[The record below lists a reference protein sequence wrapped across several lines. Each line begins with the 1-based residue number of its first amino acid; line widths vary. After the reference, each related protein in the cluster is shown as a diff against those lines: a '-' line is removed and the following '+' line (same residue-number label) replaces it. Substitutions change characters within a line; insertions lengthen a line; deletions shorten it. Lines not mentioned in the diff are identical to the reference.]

1 MSKKRVENPED
12 TMQEQESAEME
23 ALSEQAAEIAA
34 DCEQTSPEP
43 PQEDCADREQL
54 TPDFMQKD
62 FAESGDTSP
71 DAMYEV
77 SPEGDEPVEKNIS
90 SEETLLLANDQFP
103 LDAPDETVTEP
114 VEEPAQQ
121 EDAPP
126 AGVVPEAAPRRRK
139 PRKPS
144 DSVLTASGTMEKNVS
159 RDVDDRETEIY
170 ASYASHKPI
179 EVEISSLE
187 NSSEGGVPVVVCM
200 YGSFKVLVPLSQM
213 NIALKESSNTD
224 TDVVRLRKIV
234 LSMLG
239 ANIDVV
245 IRGIDAPNKIAVAS
259 RRLAM
264 LYKQRTILNAVD
276 RQGNAVV
283 HEDLNCEARVIAV
296 VPQMARLEMFGLEV
310 RLPATDYKWEYVS
323 NLANELY
330 PGEKIIVKITRI
342 ARGEDG
348 KIRALAVSHK
358 AVLTNVQLENAK
370 RLTITDRWSGVVQNF
385 AKGMYFVK
393 LQGMEVVVGCVV
405 SANYTFTSPRLG
417 DVVMVLIRNVD
428 VETGRIRGSITRVI
442 KPKRRT

>member
-1 MSKKRVENPED
+1 MSKKRTENPEGS
-12 TMQEQESAEME
+12 MQEQESTEME
-23 ALSEQAAEIAA
+23 ALSVQAAESFA
-34 DCEQTSPEP
+34 DGEQMP
-43 PQEDCADREQL
+43 
-54 TPDFMQKD
+54 PDFMQED
-62 FAESGDTSP
+62 SAASEQTQSDP
-71 DAMYEV
+71 MCEV
-77 SPEGDEPVEKNIS
+77 SPEQDAPTELDIPLGTEI
-90 SEETLLLANDQFP
+90 LLTDDQFP
-103 LDAPDETVTEP
+103 TDAPDEPATEP
-114 VEEPAQQ
+114 EDVFPQQ
-121 EDAPP
+121 EYFPP
-126 AGVVPEAAPRRRK
+126 VEVVPEATPRRRNT
-139 PRKPS
+139 RKPS
-144 DSVLTASGTMEKNVS
+144 DSVLTVSGTTEKSIS

-213 NIALKESSNTD
+213 NIALKENNSTD

-245 IRGIDAPNKIAVAS
+245 IRGIDAPHKIAVAS

-283 HEDLNCEARVIAV
+283 YEGLNCEARVIAV

-330 PGEKIIVKITRI
+330 PGEKIVVKIMRI

-348 KIRALAVSHK
+348 RIRALAVSHK

-370 RLTITDRWSGVVQNF
+370 RLTTTDRWSGVVQNF

-393 LQGMEVVVGCVV
+393 LQGIEVVVGCVV

-428 VETGRIRGSITRVI
+428 TETGRIRGSITRVI
-442 KPKRRT
+442 KPKRRS

>member
-1 MSKKRVENPED
+1 MSKKRTEKPED
-12 TMQEQESAEME
+12 VMQEQESAKIE
-23 ALSEQAAEIAA
+23 ASAEQSAEVSADSEQTPDYTQEDTA
-34 DCEQTSPEP
+34 DSEQTPEP
-43 PQEDCADREQL
+43 AQED
-54 TPDFMQKD
+54 
-62 FAESGDTSP
+62 S
-71 DAMYEV
+71 MYEV
-77 SPEGDEPVEKNIS
+77 PPEQDVSPEQDTPEEPDIS
-90 SEETLLLANDQFP
+90 TETALLLTDEQFP
-103 LDAPDETVTEP
+103 LDTPDEP
-114 VEEPAQQ
+114 VAEAGEEPTQP
-121 EDAPP
+121 EDSPVAE
-126 AGVVPEAAPRRRK
+126 AVPEAAPRRRK
-139 PRKPS
+139 TRKPS
-144 DSVLTASGTMEKNVS
+144 DSVLTASGTMEKNMS

-213 NIALKESSNTD
+213 NIALKENNSTD

-239 ANIDVV
+239 ASIDVV
-245 IRGIDAPNKIAVAS
+245 IRGIDAPHQIAVAS

-283 HEDLNCEARVIAV
+283 YEDLNCEARVIAV

-330 PGEKIIVKITRI
+330 PGEKIVVKIMRI

-370 RLTITDRWSGVVQNF
+370 RLTTTDRWSGVVQNF

-393 LQGMEVVVGCVV
+393 LQGIEVVVGCVV

-428 VETGRIRGSITRVI
+428 TETGRIRGSITRVI
-442 KPKRRT
+442 KPKRRV